1 MAAVTVPADAIRA
14 ALLDA
19 GFKLLG
25 PRRGNGSAPTPEA
38 EASGD
43 ASAYEASLTLAGTEE
58 QWYRCYENGAHVPDR
73 NLVVKVYSSVRRG
86 AGDARGVGEDA
97 IRVVA
102 LRYKGH
108 EKGWVGIWKS
118 KRIFRTGTV
127 EKVIQRMIARMREG
141 YLVLI
146 EERKLGRKP
155 ASPASPAIPPRTPTS
170 KEDGT

>member
-102 LRYKGH
+102 LRYKG
-108 EKGWVGIWKS
+108 ERGWVGIWKS

-127 EKVIQRMIARMREG
+127 EKIVQRMIARMREG